1 MKPSLTPRLL
11 PLRCPLPFAPLRSS
25 HPSHALRIIST
36 PQSHRRRLSTQ
47 PSRSSPSSTPSP
59 TAVTDALPPRWLS
72 TLKLRVGKCL
82 LWGLTTP
89 QVDEA
94 GAILQEIAR
103 DWREL
108 LAGSEGFLTEKG
120 RRGLWRHGVVWGEM
134 DAFGT
139 MY

>member
-1 MKPSLTPRLL
+1 
-11 PLRCPLPFAPLRSS
+11 
-25 HPSHALRIIST
+25 
-36 PQSHRRRLSTQ
+36 
-47 PSRSSPSSTPSP
+47 
-59 TAVTDALPPRWLS
+59 
-72 TLKLRVGKCL
+72 LRVGKCL